1 MTYRIILNGVLLNGV
16 VVLSQKQFFV
26 FLRLLHLVKFN
37 DRHGFALGGDGRLI
51 EGCRGDATAS

>member
-1 MTYRIILNGVLLNGV
+1 MTYRIILNGVLNGV

-37 DRHGFALGGDGRLI
+37 DRHGFVQGGDGRLI